1 VAKLVNRT
9 SLRLDVMR
17 QSSHVISAHETF
29 VTRKS

>member
-9 SLRLDVMR
+9 SLGLNVTR
-17 QSSHVISAHETF
+17 QSSHVISTHETF